1 MICLL
6 HLMELERNQPGQH
19 VKVAAHVRI
28 IGYIYV
34 TTHDAFHG
42 SSCESRAGH
51 QQS

>member
-6 HLMELERNQPGQH
+6 HLMELEINQPGQH
-19 VKVAAHVRI
+19 VNFAAYMRI
-28 IGYIYV
+28 SVYIYV